1 MHLQINE
8 IFYRDIIIRT
18 YLKSGSVFD
27 KISQR
32 VIQYV
37 RNTRGGNEPN
47 VIVEMTVNKSLPRL
61 LLYYWE
67 ELFISEE
74 RGGIYHAE

>member
-18 YLKSGSVFD
+18 YLKSGSESVFD

-37 RNTRGGNEPN
+37 RNTRGGNAAQCYCRNDGE
-47 VIVEMTVNKSLPRL
+47 
-61 LLYYWE
+61 
-67 ELFISEE
+67 
-74 RGGIYHAE
+74 